1 MKNKQHEYIVRAFLE
16 SKVPSVVKT
25 KAPELVMLDAVL
37 GGYCTQLIKGKTS
50 IKLLSDSIISSDE
63 KKLFSN
69 LISEREGNEKKEL
82 VMYYRMALIVEEVLL
97 QYKQSFDK

>member
-1 MKNKQHEYIVRAFLE
+1 MKNKQHEYILRAFLE
-16 SKVPSVVKT
+16 SGVPSVIKQ

-50 IKLLSDSIISSDE
+50 IKLYADSIISSDD

-69 LISEREGNEKKEL
+69 LINELDGNEKNEL
-82 VMYYRMALIVEEVLL
+82 VIYYRIAIIAEAVML
-97 QYKQSFDK
+97 QYK